1 MLLLQDSETEISPEL
16 QTFLVFLV
24 LIGLASIVISRLYV
38 FFEQVYASWFKRP
51 FFVHIPFFEREI
63 TSEQKT
69 ILSKEFDFYNK
80 LEAKQKKRFEHR
92 LANYLRNKRF
102 VGREGFE
109 ISEEVQVLISATAVM
124 LTFGFRNYMLPMVE
138 TILVYPSVFYSTTNE
153 TYHKGEF
160 NPMLRIM
167 ALSWEHFVD
176 GYDISNDNINLGI
189 HEFAHVIHLSSLKSN
204 DISSIIF
211 AENFKEMTDFL
222 SKNQVLRERLI
233 ASEYFR
239 DYAYTNQF
247 EFVAVIIE
255 TFIETPADFRQQF
268 PMLYKK
274 TRQMLNF
281 NFAGY

>member
-51 FFVHIPFFEREI
+51 FFVHIPYFEREI